1 MLGPTRGAPAQ
12 LGAQNLAPLLT
23 ASLEYE
29 PSRFGAHA
37 LAEAVHAGPALVLR
51 LVRPFHDS
59 PADRSNC
66 ALSIIKRSRLYS
78 ISLKLLALRRHKL
91 DYPMAQVKWLS
102 PTRNN
107 PPLSHS

>member
-1 MLGPTRGAPAQ
+1 MLRTHSGAPAQ

-51 LVRPFHDS
+51 LEGSFHDS

-66 ALSIIKRSRLYS
+66 ASSI
-78 ISLKLLALRRHKL
+78 
-91 DYPMAQVKWLS
+91 
-102 PTRNN
+102 
-107 PPLSHS
+107 